1 MNSLL
6 NQQEI
11 CQAFAEQHGYIIV
24 GQSFDDNVS
33 GMKFNRRGLDE
44 LTAAVDADKI
54 DAVIVKDLSRLGR
67 HRTQTALFIDYL
79 REHQVRVI
87 SATEGVDTFR
97 DEDDLIIGV
106 RGLMNDYYAKDIGKK
121 IRAGYRQKQ
130 KDGIVITPPFG
141 YWKDKNTGQIRIDA
155 EAAVT
160 VQLIYSLYLQGCG
173 QKEIARRLNA
183 AGRKTPAQLRA
194 ERCGREV
201 RHTHKTRDG
210 QFLWT
215 YASVKNILVE
225 EAYTGVLNNHRRE
238 YNNGKAKHIDK
249 TDWYRH
255 EGFFPVIIGKQEWE
269 QVQRLLKQQARPAN
283 SNQTK
288 HRYAGLLTCR
298 ECGNAFI
305 PMIRCWNGKSRVE
318 YVCRG
323 YHRNGKT
330 YCASHRIHE
339 EVLDAAVQEYT
350 ETVREQCAVE
360 LKKLEQLQKMWALR
374 KPILDAH
381 ILSLQGKVL
390 ELEQEID
397 GIVMEKIQNGAKLPF
412 VANSKCVRC
421 VGHAHTC
428 CPKISP
434 LSRSSDRKN
443 FWN

>member
-1 MNSLL
+1 MTMRVWLYARLSNDDDPAQNSLQ

-11 CQAFAEQHGYIIV
+11 CQAFAEQHGYAIV
-24 GQSFDDNVS
+24 GQSFDDNIS
-33 GMKFNRRGLDE
+33 GMSFDRRGLDE
-44 LTAAVDADKI
+44 LMVAVDADKI

-79 REHQVRVI
+79 REHHVRVI

-130 KDGIVITPPFG
+130 REGIVITPPFG
-141 YWKDKNTGQIRIDA
+141 YWKDKNTGQIKIDA

-215 YASVKNILVE
+215 YASVKNILTE
-225 EAYTGVLNNHRRE
+225 EAYTGVLINHRRE
-238 YNNGKAKHIDK
+238 YLGGKVK
-249 TDWYRH
+249 TVSQADWLRH
-255 EGFFPVIIGKQEWE
+255 ENFYPVIIEKTIWQ
-269 QVQRLLKQQARPAN
+269 QVQTQLKQQARPAAGN
-283 SNQTK
+283 RAK

-298 ECGNAFI
+298 DCGDGFI
-305 PMIRCWNGKSRVE
+305 PMIRYWNGSQRVE

-323 YHRNGKT
+323 YHRNGKSH
-330 YCASHRIHE
+330 CSSHRIHE
-339 EVLDAAVQEYT
+339 EVLDESVWDYT
-350 ETVREQCAVE
+350 KKLREQYAAE
-360 LKKLEQLQKMWALR
+360 LKKVAQLQKQWALR
-374 KPILDAH
+374 KPVLDAH
-381 ILSLQGKVL
+381 CLALQK
-390 ELEQEID
+390 EIQKREQEID
-397 GIVMEKIQNGAKLPF
+397 ELVMEKLKTGE
-412 VANSKCVRC
+412 
-421 VGHAHTC
+421 
-428 CPKISP
+428 CPTSQPEGI
-434 LSRSSDRKN
+434 
-443 FWN
+443 

>member
-1 MNSLL
+1 MRVWLYARLSGDDDPAQNSLQ

-11 CQAFAEQHGYIIV
+11 CRTFAEKQGWTIV
-24 GQSFDDNVS
+24 GSSTDDNIS
-33 GMKFNRRGLDE
+33 GMNFSRRGLDT
-44 LTAAVDADKI
+44 LTAAVQAKQVDT
-54 DAVIVKDLSRLGR
+54 VLVKDLSRLGR
-67 HRTQTALFIDYL
+67 HRTQTALFIDFL
-79 REHQVRVI
+79 REKQVRVI
-87 SATEGVDTFR
+87 SVTEGVDTFCE
-97 DEDDLIIGV
+97 EDDLMIGV

-130 KDGIVITPPFG
+130 KDGLVITPPFG
-141 YWKDKNTGQIRIDA
+141 YWKDRNTNQVVVHQDA
-155 EAAVT
+155 AET
-160 VQLIYSLYLQGCG
+160 VQLIYALYLQGCG
-173 QKEIARRLNA
+173 QKEIARRLNRL
-183 AGRKTPAQLRA
+183 GRKTPAQIMT
-194 ERCGREV
+194 ERLGYDSQKP
-201 RHTHKTRDG
+201 HKTRDG

-215 YASVKNILVE
+215 YTSVKNVLVE

-269 QVQRLLKQQARPAN
+269 QVQALLKRQARPAN
-283 SNQTK
+283 GNQAK

-339 EVLDAAVQEYT
+339 EVLDAAVQEYA
-350 ETVREQCAVE
+350 ETVRKQCAEE
-360 LKKLEQLQKMWALR
+360 LKKLVQMQKMWALR

-381 ILSLQGKVL
+381 ILSLQEKIQV
-390 ELEQEID
+390 LEQEID
-397 GIVMEKIQNGAKLPF
+397 EIVMEKIIHQ
-412 VANSKCVRC
+412 
-421 VGHAHTC
+421 T
-428 CPKISP
+428 
-434 LSRSSDRKN
+434 
-443 FWN
+443 

>member
-6 NQQEI
+6 NQREI
-11 CQAFAEQHGYIIV
+11 CQAFAEQHGYAIV
-24 GQSFDDNVS
+24 GQSFDDNIS
-33 GMKFNRRGLDE
+33 GMSFDRRGLDE

-173 QKEIARRLNA
+173 QKEIARRLNT

-225 EAYTGVLNNHRRE
+225 EAYTGVLINHRSE
-238 YNNGKAKHIDK
+238 TNGGKAKRLEQAE
-249 TDWYRH
+249 WYRH
-255 EGFFPVIIGKQEWE
+255 ENFFPAIIQRGIWE
-269 QVQRLLKQQARPAN
+269 KAQQKLKAQARPAN
-283 SNQTK
+283 GNKAK
-288 HRYAGLLTCR
+288 HRYAGLILCK
-298 ECGNAFI
+298 ECGSPFV
-305 PMIRCWNGKSRVE
+305 PMIRYWNGKRRVE
-318 YVCRG
+318 YVCKG
-323 YHRNGKT
+323 YHRNGKS
-330 YCASHRIHE
+330 YCSSHRIHE
-339 EVLDAAVQEYT
+339 EVLDAAVQEFAQT
-350 ETVREQCAVE
+350 MRIRMGEEQKE
-360 LKKLEQLQKMWALR
+360 LKRKQKMWALR
-374 KPILDAH
+374 KPVLDAH
-381 ILSLQGKVL
+381 ILSLQEKIQ
-390 ELEQEID
+390 ELGQEID
-397 GIVMEKIQNGAKLPF
+397 EIVMEKL
-412 VANSKCVRC
+412 R
-421 VGHAHTC
+421 
-428 CPKISP
+428 
-434 LSRSSDRKN
+434 RY
-443 FWN
+443 

>member
-6 NQQEI
+6 NQREI

-24 GQSFDDNVS
+24 GQSFDDNIS
-33 GMKFNRRGLDE
+33 GMSFDRRGLDE

-87 SATEGVDTFR
+87 SATEGVDTFC

-160 VQLIYSLYLQGCG
+160 VQL
-173 QKEIARRLNA
+173 
-183 AGRKTPAQLRA
+183 RA

-249 TDWYRH
+249 TDWYR
-255 EGFFPVIIGKQEWE
+255 
-269 QVQRLLKQQARPAN
+269 
-283 SNQTK
+283 
-288 HRYAGLLTCR
+288 
-298 ECGNAFI
+298 
-305 PMIRCWNGKSRVE
+305 
-318 YVCRG
+318 
-323 YHRNGKT
+323 RNGKA
-330 YCASHRIHE
+330 YCSSHRIRE
-339 EVLDAAVQEYT
+339 EVLDAEVQACA
-350 ETVREQCAVE
+350 ETVREQCAEEVE
-360 LKKLEQLQKMWALR
+360 KLAQLQKMWALR
-374 KPILDAH
+374 KLILDTH
-381 ILSLQGKVL
+381 ILSLQG
-390 ELEQEID
+390 Q
-397 GIVMEKIQNGAKLPF
+397 
-412 VANSKCVRC
+412 
-421 VGHAHTC
+421 
-428 CPKISP
+428 SP
-434 LSRSSDRKN
+434 SDN
-443 FWN
+443 

>member
-1 MNSLL
+1 MRVWLYARLSNDDDREMNSLL
-6 NQQEI
+6 NQREI

-24 GQSFDDNVS
+24 GQSFDDNIS
-33 GMKFNRRGLDE
+33 GMSFDRRGLDE
-44 LTAAVDADKI
+44 LTAAVDADMI
-54 DAVIVKDLSRLGR
+54 DAVIVKGLSRLGR

-79 REHQVRVI
+79 WEHQVRVI

-141 YWKDKNTGQIRIDA
+141 YWKDRNTWQIKVDT

-160 VQLIYSLYLQGCG
+160 VQLIYSLYLQGCR

-201 RHTHKTRDG
+201 QHTHKTRGG

-283 SNQTK
+283 GNQAK
-288 HRYAGLLTCR
+288 HRYAGLLTCQ
-298 ECGNAFI
+298 ECGNMFI

-323 YHRNGKT
+323 YHRNGKA
-330 YCASHRIHE
+330 YCSSHRIRE
-339 EVLDAAVQEYT
+339 ETLDARVWELVSTARESRT
-350 ETVREQCAVE
+350 EE
-360 LKKLEQLQKMWALR
+360 LKKLAQMQKMWALR
-374 KPILDAH
+374 KPVLDAH

-390 ELEQEID
+390 ELEEEID
-397 GIVMEKIQNGAKLPF
+397 EIVMERITTSHQYQ
-412 VANSKCVRC
+412 
-421 VGHAHTC
+421 
-428 CPKISP
+428 
-434 LSRSSDRKN
+434 
-443 FWN
+443 

>member
-1 MNSLL
+1 MRVWLYARLSNDDAREMNSLL

-11 CQAFAEQHGYIIV
+11 CQAFAEQHGYTIV
-24 GQSFDDNVS
+24 GQSFDDNIS
-33 GMKFNRRGLDE
+33 GMSFDRRGLDE
-44 LTAAVDADKI
+44 LMAAVDADKT

-121 IRAGYRQKQ
+121 IREGCRQKQ
-130 KDGIVITPPFG
+130 REGIVITPPFG
-141 YWKDKNTGQIRIDA
+141 YWKGKNTGQIRIDA

-160 VQLIYSLYLQGCG
+160 VQLVYSLYLQGCG

-210 QFLWT
+210 RFLWT
-215 YASVKNILVE
+215 YTSVKNILVE
-225 EAYTGVLNNHRRE
+225 EAYTGVLNNHRSE
-238 YNNGKAKHIDK
+238 TNGGKVKRLTAEE
-249 TDWYRH
+249 WYRH
-255 EGFFPVIIGKQEWE
+255 EDFFPVIIEREEWE
-269 QVQRLLKQQARPAN
+269 QVQKLLKAQARPAN
-283 SNQTK
+283 GNQSK

-298 ECGNAFI
+298 ECGNTFI

-323 YHRNGKT
+323 YHRNGKA
-330 YCASHRIHE
+330 YCSSHRIRE
-339 EVLDAAVQEYT
+339 EVLDAEVQACA
-350 ETVREQCAVE
+350 ETVREQCAEEVE
-360 LKKLEQLQKMWALR
+360 KLAQLQKMWALR
-374 KPILDAH
+374 RPILDAR
-381 ILSLQGKVL
+381 ILSLQGRIQG
-390 ELEQEID
+390 LEQEID
-397 GIVMEKIQNGAKLPF
+397 EIVMKKLIAF
-412 VANSKCVRC
+412 
-421 VGHAHTC
+421 
-428 CPKISP
+428 
-434 LSRSSDRKN
+434 KN
-443 FWN
+443 VYCDDTR

>member
-1 MNSLL
+1 MRVWLYARLSNDDAREMNSLL

-24 GQSFDDNVS
+24 GQSFDDNIS
-33 GMKFNRRGLDE
+33 GMSFDRRGLDE
-44 LTAAVDADKI
+44 LMAAVNADMI

-141 YWKDKNTGQIRIDA
+141 YWKDRNTGQIRIDA

-215 YASVKNILVE
+215 YASVKNVLAE
-225 EAYTGVLNNHRRE
+225 EAYTGVLVNHRRE
-238 YNNGKAKHIDK
+238 YLGGKARAVCEA
-249 TDWYRH
+249 DWLRH
-255 EGFFPVIIGKQEWE
+255 ENFYPVIIEKAIWQ
-269 QVQRLLKQQARPAN
+269 QVQTRLKQQARPAVN
-283 SNQTK
+283 NRTK
-288 HRYAGLLTCR
+288 HRYAGLLTCQ
-298 ECGNAFI
+298 ECGNVFS
-305 PMIRCWNGKSRVE
+305 PMIRYWNGSRRVE

-323 YHRNGKT
+323 YQRNGKG
-330 YCASHRIHE
+330 YCSSHRIHE
-339 EVLDAAVQEYT
+339 EVLDKAVWDHAKKL
-350 ETVREQCAVE
+350 REQYAAE
-360 LKKLEQLQKMWALR
+360 LKKVTQLQKQWALR
-374 KPILDAH
+374 KPVLDAH
-381 ILSLQGKVL
+381 CLTLQKEILR
-390 ELEQEID
+390 LEQEVD
-397 GIVMEKIQNGAKLPF
+397 ELVMEKIQ
-412 VANSKCVRC
+412 
-421 VGHAHTC
+421 
-428 CPKISP
+428 I
-434 LSRSSDRKN
+434 
-443 FWN
+443 

>member
-1 MNSLL
+1 MRVWLYARLSNDDDPAQNSLQ

-11 CQAFAEQHGYIIV
+11 CQAFAEQHGYAIV
-24 GQSFDDNVS
+24 GQSFDDNIS
-33 GMKFNRRGLDE
+33 GMSFDRRGLDE
-44 LTAAVDADKI
+44 LMVAVDADKI

-130 KDGIVITPPFG
+130 REGIVITPPFG
-141 YWKDKNTGQIRIDA
+141 YWKDKNTGQIKIDA

-215 YASVKNILVE
+215 YASVKNILME
-225 EAYTGVLNNHRRE
+225 EAYTGVLINHRRE
-238 YNNGKAKHIDK
+238 YRNGKAQPIS
-249 TDWYRH
+249 TGDWLRH
-255 EGFFPVIIGKQEWE
+255 ENFYPEIIEKTTWLLVQE
-269 QVQRLLKQQARPAN
+269 RLKQQARPAAGN
-283 SNQTK
+283 RAK
-288 HRYAGLLTCR
+288 HRYAGLLSCR
-298 ECGNAFI
+298 DCGDGFI
-305 PMIRCWNGKSRVE
+305 PMIRYWNGSQRVE

-323 YHRNGKT
+323 YHRNGKGH
-330 YCASHRIHE
+330 CSSHRIHE
-339 EVLDAAVQEYT
+339 EVLDQAVWNYAEELRKRYAA
-350 ETVREQCAVE
+350 E
-360 LKKLEQLQKMWALR
+360 LKKVTQLQKQWALR
-374 KPILDAH
+374 RQSLDAH
-381 ILSLQGKVL
+381 CLALQKEILK
-390 ELEQEID
+390 LEQEID
-397 GIVMEKIQNGAKLPF
+397 ELVMEKLK
-412 VANSKCVRC
+412 NSECL
-421 VGHAHTC
+421 TC
-428 CPKISP
+428 QPDSI
-434 LSRSSDRKN
+434 
-443 FWN
+443 

>member
-6 NQQEI
+6 NQREI
-11 CQAFAEQHGYIIV
+11 CQAFVEQHRYTIV

-67 HRTQTALFIDYL
+67 HRTQTTLFIDYL

-130 KDGIVITPPFG
+130 REGIVITPPFG
-141 YWKDKNTGQIRIDA
+141 YWKDKNTGQIKIDA

-194 ERCGREV
+194 ERCGRAV

-215 YASVKNILVE
+215 YTSVKNILVE
-225 EAYTGVLNNHRRE
+225 EAYTGVLNNHRSE
-238 YNNGKAKHIDK
+238 TNGGKVKQLTAEE
-249 TDWYRH
+249 WYRH
-255 EGFFPVIIGKQEWE
+255 EDFFPVIIEREEWE
-269 QVQRLLKQQARPAN
+269 QVQKLLKAQARPAN
-283 SNQTK
+283 GNQSK
-288 HRYAGLLTCR
+288 HRYAGLLTCP
-298 ECGNAFI
+298 ECGNTFI

-330 YCASHRIHE
+330 YCSSHRIHE
-339 EVLDAAVQEYT
+339 EVLDE
-350 ETVREQCAVE
+350 
-360 LKKLEQLQKMWALR
+360 
-374 KPILDAH
+374 
-381 ILSLQGKVL
+381 
-390 ELEQEID
+390 
-397 GIVMEKIQNGAKLPF
+397 
-412 VANSKCVRC
+412 
-421 VGHAHTC
+421 
-428 CPKISP
+428 
-434 LSRSSDRKN
+434 
-443 FWN
+443 